1 MTSWLQITLRAF
13 REHYSSRQRM
23 FVRVEAPWRALQSHF
38 VNLKDIWE
46 GALSQF
52 IHCRVIQRPL
62 PHQDSNKRKRPQK
75 TLVLIRVA
83 KSKLSSVEKPITQT
97 RVCYTDSVQLWE
109 FNAFDSSAIP
119 KPVKKK
125 NHSSDL
131 LINLCRCGKSAC
143 NRDWWNFSPWFL
155 LGARKR
161 TNRPL
166 RTSLMKFRTLG
177 NACRPPH
184 AEMVSVTGRERHCGA
199 RCKRYFTKL
208 DTISSL
214 FTHPQQRLDLKFK
227 KRKEK
232 RLQQAS
238 E

>member
-1 MTSWLQITLRAF
+1 
-13 REHYSSRQRM
+13 M

-52 IHCRVIQRPL
+52 IHCRVIQRAL
-62 PHQDSNKRKRPQK
+62 PHQDSNKRKILR
-75 TLVLIRVA
+75 TLVLIRVG

-97 RVCYTDSVQLWE
+97 RVCYTDRVQLWE

-119 KPVKKK
+119 KPEKKTH
-125 NHSSDL
+125 NSDL
-131 LINLCRCGKSAC
+131 LINLRRCGQSAC

-155 LGARKR
+155 LGPRKS

-166 RTSLMKFRTLG
+166 RTALMKVRALG

-184 AEMVSVTGRERHCGA
+184 VEMVSVTARERHCGA

-227 KRKEK
+227 KRE
-232 RLQQAS
+232 